1 MDRGADLRNESD
13 DRLDVEADDP
23 PGELMWRFDRMYLS
37 YEVLYGSIDRLEED
51 WHREFE
57 ELCRE

>member
-51 WHREFE
+51 WHREF
-57 ELCRE
+57 